1 MKEENNGLRA
11 ILIDPFKEKVRVA
24 YPVRDD
30 YMAELKKW
38 MEISCIDIVTLDKNN
53 MLVVD
58 DDGLVRDPNRYFH
71 WAPTNYNFAG
81 KAVILG
87 YDEAGETVDCTYVAS
102 VVEDQLVKWIPE
114 GYREEPF
121 MKFIPLSS

>member
-1 MKEENNGLRA
+1 MKEELNGLRA

-24 YPVRDD
+24 YPVLDD

-58 DDGLVRDPNRYFH
+58 DDGLCRNPNRYFH

-87 YDEAGETVDCTYVAS
+87 YDEEGETVDCTYVAS

-121 MKFIPLSS
+121 MQFIPIS

>member
-1 MKEENNGLRA
+1 
-11 ILIDPFKEKVRVA
+11 
-24 YPVRDD
+24 
-30 YMAELKKW
+30 MAELKKW

-58 DDGLVRDPNRYFH
+58 DDGLLRNPNRYFH

-87 YDEAGETVDCTYVAS
+87 HDEAGETVDCTYVAS

-121 MKFIPLSS
+121 MQFIPIS

>member
-1 MKEENNGLRA
+1 MKENSSGLRV
-11 ILIDPFKEKVRVA
+11 ILIDPFKEKVRVG
-24 YPVRDD
+24 YPVTDD
-30 YMAELKKW
+30 YMTELKKW
-38 MEISCIDIVTLDKNN
+38 MEVSCIDIVTLDKKN

-58 DDGLVRDPNRYFH
+58 DDGLCRNPNRYFH

-87 YDEAGETVDCTYVAS
+87 YDEEGETVDCTYVAS

-121 MKFIPLSS
+121 MQFIPIS

>member
-1 MKEENNGLRA
+1 MKENSSGLRV
-11 ILIDPFKEKVRVA
+11 ILIDPFKEKVRVG
-24 YPVRDD
+24 YPVTDD
-30 YMAELKKW
+30 YMTELKKW
-38 MEISCIDIVTLDKNN
+38 MEVSCIDIVTLDKKN

-58 DDGLVRDPNRYFH
+58 DDGLLRNPNRYFH

-87 YDEAGETVDCTYVAS
+87 YDEEGETVDCTYVAS

-121 MKFIPLSS
+121 MQFIPIS